1 MIGSQLTIDLVEAL
15 GLVQRDLGLRLVDGR
30 GLELGVDSGLVS
42 GLLGLGLE
50 SSRAAGLGSTGLLE
64 VAFLSE
70 VPLARQVARR
80 LLDLAGQ
87 LVDQAT
93 SGRRDFRQSSILLV
107 RGNPWS
113 THRCVRQTAIR
124 AQNGRGGR

>member
-1 MIGSQLTIDLVEAL
+1 VIVSLLTIDLVEPL
-15 GLVQRDLGLRLVDGR
+15 SLVQCDLGLRLVDGR

-50 SSRAAGLGSTGLLE
+50 SSRPAGLGSTGLLE
-64 VAFLSE
+64 LAFLGE
-70 VPLARQVARR
+70 VPVARQAARR

-93 SGRRDFRQSSILLV
+93 SGGRVLVCLQFSS
-107 RGNPWS
+107 
-113 THRCVRQTAIR
+113 
-124 AQNGRGGR
+124 